1 MRAMGVDYGRRRIGL
16 AVSDA
21 TGMLAR
27 AWKTIPCVGNPAQ
40 VAASLATEATALL
53 QDEDG
58 LAAIV
63 VGLPRRLSGEPT
75 DQTAM
80 VENVVSKLRLLVAIP
95 VVLQDERLTSHE
107 AEALLAKRE
116 KDWRKRKPLIDA
128 AAAAVILQ
136 DYLDSNRR

>member
-1 MRAMGVDYGRRRIGL
+1 MGVDYGRRRIGL

-21 TGMLAR
+21 TGLLAR
-27 AWKTIPCVGNPAQ
+27 AWKTIPRIGNPAQ

-58 LAAIV
+58 LSAIV

-80 VENVVSKLRLLVAIP
+80 VEDVVSKLRLLVAIP

-136 DYLDSNRR
+136 DYLDNNRR